1 MIPGFGQALADKY
14 AILGEHADAAMT
26 GANASMVGARAQA
39 NLANANAGQVAANAA
54 SQRALQDKQAGYY
67 GAQGFKTAQEGNT
80 VAPLAQSTIGLQGH
94 QGSYYDSTGSA
105 ALMHGNAALQDSSS
119 LTGLR
124 GAQEGQIGAETNTI
138 NSDLA
143 PAGGAGDFL
152 QNRFHAGTADV
163 LRPLTDQELHM
174 IHQHLCMGG
183 TVHAM
188 GGMSQVPGQA
198 TPAAQVGTQA
208 SDKVPAMLA
217 PDEAVLNKH
226 GADIIGR
233 DKIAAANA
241 IGNHMATQERQNAPT
256 EQAAPQRKAP
266 AGRPAPGKGMIQP
279 KGKAA
284 PAPAV
289 SHQKLAGG
297 THQVAHGKSAKTPTK
312 IDPAAAMALLQMAR
326 GGGGMPTPQPGGMPA
341 PQGNPM
347 PMQPSP

>member
-1 MIPGFGQALADKY
+1 
-14 AILGEHADAAMT
+14 
-26 GANASMVGARAQA
+26 
-39 NLANANAGQVAANAA
+39 
-54 SQRALQDKQAGYY
+54 
-67 GAQGFKTAQEGNT
+67 
-80 VAPLAQSTIGLQGH
+80 
-94 QGSYYDSTGSA
+94 
-105 ALMHGNAALQDSSS
+105 
-119 LTGLR
+119 
-124 GAQEGQIGAETNTI
+124 
-138 NSDLA
+138 
-143 PAGGAGDFL
+143 
-152 QNRFHAGTADV
+152 
-163 LRPLTDQELHM
+163 
-174 IHQHLCMGG
+174 
-183 TVHAM
+183 M

-241 IGNHMATQERQNAPT
+241 IGNHMASQERQNAPT
-256 EQAAPQRKAP
+256 AQNAPQGRPP
-266 AGRPAPGKGMIQP
+266 AGKSAPGKGMIQP

-312 IDPAAAMALLQMAR
+312 IDPAAAMALLQMAK
-326 GGGGMPTPQPGGMPA
+326 GGGGMPAPQPGGMPA